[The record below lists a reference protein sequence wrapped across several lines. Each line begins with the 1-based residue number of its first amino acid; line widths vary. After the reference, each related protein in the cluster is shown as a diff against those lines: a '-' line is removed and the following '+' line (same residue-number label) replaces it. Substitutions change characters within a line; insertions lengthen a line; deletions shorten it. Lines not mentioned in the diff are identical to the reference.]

1 MSKKLSKGQRAK
13 IVDEALKLVY
23 DSLRSH
29 LGYTH
34 QQVSKGTQ
42 KVSGDEKFHRKTVKE
57 YAWLMFLIS
66 RLY

>member
-1 MSKKLSKGQRAK
+1 MKKEKLTRRERAK
-13 IVDEALKLVY
+13 IVDECLKLVY
-23 DSLRSH
+23 DSLKSH

-34 QQVSKGTQ
+34 SKIKGNKVFGSTSFQ
-42 KVSGDEKFHRKTVKE
+42 KKTVKE